1 MSDPLEDWAYRRPG
15 TISGE
20 LSRQNDEFWR
30 ERERQRMQPAPRPG
44 YVRQA
49 PPRKPKK
56 PRELLASEIW
66 LRKFIDRVDAR
77 IEALM
82 RKVPWWGWIAAGA
95 VIALPM
101 LILLLVRQRP
111 PAIIV
116 GFTAFG
122 WFLPFGLAWAVRI
135 IVALTLLAT
144 GYVIIGLV
152 CVLIFVTALGV
163 LGGLLLLIGW
173 IISLF

>member
-30 ERERQRMQPAPRPG
+30 ERQRQQAAPRAAHVRPAP
-44 YVRQA
+44 A
-49 PPRKPKK
+49 RKPKK
-56 PRELLASEIW
+56 PREPLASEVW
-66 LRKFIDRVDAR
+66 LKKFVDRVDR
-77 IEALM
+77 RLEALM
-82 RKVPWWGWIAAGA
+82 LKVPWWGWIAAGA

-111 PAIIV
+111 PTIIV
-116 GFTAFG
+116 GFTAFC

-135 IVALTLLAT
+135 IVNLTLLAA

-152 CVLIFVTALGV
+152 CLLICATVLGV
-163 LGGLLLLIGW
+163 AGGLLMLVGW